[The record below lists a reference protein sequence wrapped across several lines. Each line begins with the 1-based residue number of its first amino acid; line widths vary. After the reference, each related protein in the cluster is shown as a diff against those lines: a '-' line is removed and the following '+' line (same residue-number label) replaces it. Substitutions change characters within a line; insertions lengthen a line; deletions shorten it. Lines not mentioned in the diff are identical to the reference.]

1 MKKFEVRIETFSHV
15 TEDLDKVIRAMN
27 CLIGFEIKN
36 YRFKKLYGHWGNAI
50 IHVFTEIYEKEANDF
65 LIRLANVLSEEDKKY
80 LSYNIDL
87 HLDERYKL
95 HLRFNKQKAFK
106 NIFKISKGDDV
117 IKVTISIPQL
127 SKTAIV
133 DFYKKIGL
141 LL

>member
-1 MKKFEVRIETFSHV
+1 MKYLEIRIETFSHV
-15 TEDLDKVIRAMN
+15 TEDLNKVIQAMN
-27 CLIGFEIKN
+27 SLIGFEIKN
-36 YRFKKLYGHWGNAI
+36 YQFKRLYGHWGNVI

-65 LIRLANVLSEEDKKY
+65 LIRLANILSEEDKKY

-95 HLRFNKQKAFK
+95 HLRFDKQKAFK
-106 NIFKISKGDDV
+106 NVFKISRGDDV

-127 SKTAIV
+127 NKTAIL

-141 LL
+141 IF